1 MTGYIRWQKSSL
13 KEALASRRV
22 VMLTGARQCGKTTLA
37 KTLVDDDVSYRTLDD
52 RTTRQA
58 AESDP
63 HLFVKHVADGGV
75 LIIDEVQKVPDLLPA
90 IKQVVDRDNRPG
102 QFLITGSANILTLPT
117 VQESLAGRIGKVRL
131 RPLSQ
136 GEITNLKPLFLER
149 AFVQDFKRGAKR
161 HNRNDLIE
169 VIFRGGFPEPIRLQG
184 KARRGW
190 HIDYIDAL
198 IEHDLN
204 DVANIRRT
212 DAMKDLLQVLA
223 AWSSKFMD
231 VSAIGANLAADR
243 RTLASYIS
251 ALRAFYIVESVSA
264 WQKTDYDR
272 VGKASK
278 LFMADTGMIAAL
290 LNWKTADFASDA
302 DKAGKAFETFAYN
315 ELAVQIDAA
324 EDAYQLY
331 HYRDKDKREI
341 DFLIERND
349 RHKLALEIKSGI
361 SIKKSD
367 FKHIEWFRDNLSKGA
382 PVIGVVLYAGDDIL
396 PFGKNLWAVPFDCMW
411 RK

>member
-1 MTGYIRWQKSSL
+1 MDYIRWQKSAL
-13 KEALASRRV
+13 QAALASRRV

-37 KTLVDDDVSYRTLDD
+37 RTLVSDSVAYRTLDD
-52 RTTRQA
+52 RAMRQA

-63 HLFVKHVADGGV
+63 HLFLDHASDSGA

-90 IKQVVDRDNRPG
+90 IKRVVDRNNRPG

-117 VQESLAGRIGKVRL
+117 VRESLAGRIGRVRL

-136 GEITNLKPLFLER
+136 GEITNVKPLFLER
-149 AFVQDFKRGAKR
+149 AFVQDFKRGKKR
-161 HNRNDLIE
+161 YNRNDLIE
-169 VIFRGGFPEPIRLQG
+169 VIFTGGFPEPIRLQG
-184 KARRGW
+184 KARRTW
-190 HIDYIDAL
+190 HTDYIDAL
-198 IEHDLN
+198 VEHDLN
-204 DVANIRRT
+204 DIANIRRT
-212 DAMKDLLQVLA
+212 DAMKDLLKVLA
-223 AWSSKFMD
+223 ARSSKFMD

-251 ALRAFYIVESVSA
+251 ALRAFYIVESVPA

-278 LFMADTGMIAAL
+278 LFMTDTGMIAAL
-290 LNWKTADFASDA
+290 LNWKTSDFFYDP
-302 DKAGKAFETFAYN
+302 DKIGKAFETFAYN

-324 EDAYQLY
+324 EDACQLY

-341 DFLIERND
+341 DFLIERDD
-349 RHKLALEIKSGI
+349 RHKLAIAIKSGI
-361 SIKKSD
+361 GIKKSD
-367 FKHIEWFRDNLSKGA
+367 FKHIEWFRDNLSKGV

>member
-1 MTGYIRWQKSSL
+1 MTDYIRWQKSSL
-13 KEALASRRV
+13 EEALASRRV

-37 KTLVDDDVSYRTLDD
+37 KTLVDDSVSYRTLDD
-52 RTTRQA
+52 RTMRQA

-63 HLFVKHVADGGV
+63 HLFVEHVADGGV

-136 GEITNLKPLFLER
+136 GEITNVKPLFLER

-169 VIFRGGFPEPIRLQG
+169 VIFRGGFPEPIRLHG
-184 KARRGW
+184 KARRAW

-212 DAMKDLLQVLA
+212 DAMKDLLGVLA

-290 LNWKTADFASDA
+290 LNWKTPDFASDA

-396 PFGKNLWAVPFDCMW
+396 PFGENLWALPFDCMW

>member
-1 MTGYIRWQKSSL
+1 MTDYIRWQKSSL
-13 KEALASRRV
+13 EEALASRRV

-37 KTLVDDDVSYRTLDD
+37 KTLVDDSVSYRTLDD
-52 RTTRQA
+52 RTMRQA
-58 AESDP
+58 AENDP
-63 HLFVKHVADGGV
+63 HLFVEHVADGGA

-136 GEITNLKPLFLER
+136 GEITNVKPLFLER

-212 DAMKDLLQVLA
+212 DAMKDLLGVLA

-302 DKAGKAFETFAYN
+302 DKVGKAFETFAYN

-382 PVIGVVLYAGDDIL
+382 PVIGVVLYAGNDIL
-396 PFGKNLWAVPFDCMW
+396 PFGKNLWALPFDCMW